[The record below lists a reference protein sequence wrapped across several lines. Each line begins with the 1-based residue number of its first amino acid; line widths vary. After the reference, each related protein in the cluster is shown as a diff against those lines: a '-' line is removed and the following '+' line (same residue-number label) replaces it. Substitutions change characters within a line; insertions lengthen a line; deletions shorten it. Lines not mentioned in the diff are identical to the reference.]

1 MSYPFEAS
9 PNPQIAKNEGFADSA
24 AHCGLSYPQL
34 LQKILTL
41 VEQAPNVQLW
51 YDQYLAPSV
60 AEVHKD
66 TSQALFALSITPEE
80 AARQLQQAST
90 SFKDQ

>member
-41 VEQAPNVQLW
+41 GVSYSEWP
-51 YDQYLAPSV
+51 DPSFV
-60 AEVHKD
+60 
-66 TSQALFALSITPEE
+66 
-80 AARQLQQAST
+80 
-90 SFKDQ
+90 SFSL